1 MGFDWN
7 FLDTRAPFQRASTR
21 GRLIL
26 RWNVDGEMRASS
38 RHAKYEV
45 SKALMEKI
53 FVCASLNH
61 LPHGSR
67 VVFSLDLQKYV
78 ITVGAFIIPV
88 KRTIVPS
95 AI

>member
-1 MGFDWN
+1 
-7 FLDTRAPFQRASTR
+7 
-21 GRLIL
+21 
-26 RWNVDGEMRASS
+26 MRASS

-45 SKALMEKI
+45 SKALMKKI
-53 FVCASLNH
+53 FVFASLNH

-67 VVFSLDLQKYV
+67 MVFSLDLQKYV

-88 KRTIVPS
+88 KKTAVPS